1 MLSNS
6 NFNENSSIK
15 TIENE
20 NNKNQNIAKKNTN
33 KNNSNIEDIKKSIS
47 SCLEEI
53 DPRFYNPNFN
63 LMSEIVN
70 VFGDINFEKVKDD
83 IERLKE
89 INQKLDNVIKL
100 IVDKHS
106 DEFFKILGYVRDMK
120 KMLENSKIKFNYAQV
135 SLNGIKQTMDG
146 LVTGENS
153 EWKLKS
159 IFYNEII
166 SKLSKTQNVF
176 EILNVC
182 SIYLQNNKIFDAI
195 KVIINTKNEYNE
207 YDKEFRRYN
216 LVTDVGTKFVKIKN
230 LIKEKLVL
238 EIKNLCFFNSDKN
251 DYILTKKIQSLI
263 IFICNYYSKLSI
275 DIDLVKP
282 MKKFISIIN
291 QTVNYK
297 VKEELDNYEIIQ
309 NNIEENN
316 VESKLNEK
324 KDSSSLI
331 YTIGCIKNFETE
343 KILETIINKLD
354 ENFSNL
360 IVRIMKITTEQL
372 RNLNMILNQLN
383 MENKIEKIK
392 FLLIIQIPLII
403 FAHSISKLNTLFQNI
418 NKGKINEKRFE
429 KLEEILIKSCEKPLI
444 VILLTFQKNL
454 YSRQEELNSKNDNT
468 NVSNQ
473 IGFYTFIEAESS
485 LRRKIN
491 EMQYL
496 TVDYLPMLN
505 KLIYQFSVECKKNY
519 KMNFDDLENKLE
531 KFNDS
536 LFQFYSSKIST
547 SKFFTFKSFNSD
559 YDSDISNFKFIE
571 ELTNKIEQ
579 LRTLLIFAYSNAYSE
594 IMKIIRDLFI
604 NFSLNTKDFMN
615 ELLKDRINRNLII
628 KISELIKD
636 KIHSEILNKIRIN
649 FKFKQYQSF
658 DEIVNIKTDSDS
670 FFNTFNNLI
679 LEFIIKSED
688 SYPQIETLN
697 LLTKDYK
704 LMELLTRFIVCTETI
719 CFKTENFIDDLTT
732 ELNFESTK
740 KSAIMALVGKS
751 ELDNIS
757 TSINIDIDNLIV
769 ITLTCLD
776 KLSYDLNK
784 ILIILKIEYFCL
796 LITLF
801 RNLNKSSYV
810 LENIQKNPDYFINS
824 FINDFLMYNGL
835 FQNNL
840 NSDQIEFINRDYLLL
855 VNNIFIEFLK
865 KEPKIN
871 KYGINLLIKDFQFI
885 KSKMGNSF
893 YFSNNKFENSIYY
906 FENYAK
912 LLLYNDD
919 ELENKIRDYYKIIE
933 YKDDFLEPIIIIR
946 KNLSQQ

>member
-6 NFNENSSIK
+6 NLNENSSIK

-20 NNKNQNIAKKNTN
+20 KKENKNNQKSNTN
-33 KNNSNIEDIKKSIS
+33 KNDLNTEDIKKKIS
-47 SCLEEI
+47 SSLQEI

-146 LVTGENS
+146 LITGENS

-166 SKLSKTQNVF
+166 SKLSKTQNIF

-195 KVIINTKNEYNE
+195 KIIINSEDEYNE

-216 LVTDVGTKFVKIKN
+216 LVTDVGTKFFKIKN

-238 EIKNLCFFNSDKN
+238 EIRNLCFFNSDKN
-251 DYILTKKIQSLI
+251 DLVLTKKIQSLI
-263 IFICNYYSKLSI
+263 LFICNYYSKLSI

-282 MKKFISIIN
+282 IKKFISIIN

-297 VKEELDNYEIIQ
+297 VKEELENYVIFK

-360 IVRIMKITTEQL
+360 IVRIMKIITEQL
-372 RNLNMILNQLN
+372 RNLNMILSQLN
-383 MENKIEKIK
+383 IESKLEKIK
-392 FLLIIQIPLII
+392 FLLIIEIPLII
-403 FAHSISKLNTLFQNI
+403 FSHTISKLNVLFQNI
-418 NKGKINEKRFE
+418 KDGKINEKRLQ
-429 KLEEILIKSCEKPLI
+429 KLEELLIKSCEKPLI
-444 VILLTFQKNL
+444 LILLTFQKNL
-454 YSRQEELNSKNDNT
+454 YSRQEELNSKNDNS

-496 TVDYLPMLN
+496 TVDYLPILN
-505 KLIYQFSVECKKNY
+505 KLIYQFFVECKTNY
-519 KMNFDDLENKLE
+519 KMNFDNLENKLE

-536 LFQFYSSKIST
+536 LFQFYASKIST
-547 SKFFTFKSFNSD
+547 STFFTFKNFNSD
-559 YDSDISNFKFIE
+559 YDNDISNFKFIE
-571 ELTNKIEQ
+571 DLTNKIEQ

-604 NFSLNTKDFMN
+604 NFSLNTKDFIN

-636 KIHSEILNKIRIN
+636 KNNIEILNKIRIN

-658 DEIVNIKTDSDS
+658 DEIVNIKTDSES

-704 LMELLTRFIVCTETI
+704 LMELLTRFIICTETI
-719 CFKTENFIDDLTT
+719 CFKTENFIDDLITD
-732 ELNFESTK
+732 LNFENTK

-784 ILIILKIEYFCL
+784 ILIILKIEYFLL

-801 RNLNKSSYV
+801 RNLNKSNYV
-810 LENIQKNPDYFINS
+810 LNNIQINPDYFINS
-824 FINDFLMYNGL
+824 FVNDFLMYNGL

-840 NSDQIEFINRDYLLL
+840 NSEQVEFINRDYLLL

-865 KEPKIN
+865 KEPKLN
-871 KYGINLLIKDFQFI
+871 KHGVNLLIKDFQFI

-893 YFSNNKFENSIYY
+893 SISNKFEKSIYY

-919 ELENKIRDYYKIIE
+919 ELENKIRELYKIIE

-946 KNLSQQ
+946 KNINQH